1 MLQNVAAA
9 NAASN
14 NPSKFQQCI
23 AEGDLE
29 FVSFQNLH
37 LRLQYKLLSQF
48 FALIILEQKSK
59 NILCESKEIIFSLK
73 LLKDILLKMG
83 FLPNFIV

>member
-37 LRLQYKLLSQF
+37 LRLQCKLLSQF
-48 FALIILEQKSK
+48 FALVILVQKSK
-59 NILCESKEIIFSLK
+59 NILCHVAK
-73 LLKDILLKMG
+73 
-83 FLPNFIV
+83 N